1 MEHTG
6 EHTEVDEM
14 AAELCRLGR
23 LKREHEFIQHGSTT
37 VYQHSLRVARVA
49 CKFAA
54 ALSLTVDRD
63 ALIRG
68 ALLHDYSL
76 YDWHE
81 ADPSHR
87 LHGFRHPSRALQ
99 NAREDFELTA
109 TEEDII
115 AHHMFPL
122 VPIPPHTR
130 EGWIVML
137 ADKVC
142 ALEET
147 IRRS

>member
-1 MEHTG
+1 M
-6 EHTEVDEM
+6 
-14 AAELCRLGR
+14 
-23 LKREHEFIQHGSTT
+23 

-68 ALLHDYSL
+68 ALLHDYFL